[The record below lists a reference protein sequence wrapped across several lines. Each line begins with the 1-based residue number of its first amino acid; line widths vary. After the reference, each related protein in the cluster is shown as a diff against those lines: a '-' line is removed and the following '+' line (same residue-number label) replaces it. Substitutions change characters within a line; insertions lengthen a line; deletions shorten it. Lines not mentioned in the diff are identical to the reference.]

1 MKRNALTYLLLPF
14 LLALLVTACKDDTL
28 PASPAEEEE
37 AGSGVYVSVVVN
49 TGGSN
54 ASRVPTPGEDG
65 DGPQAGTVEE
75 STVHDL
81 NVFFFQGDVDES
93 TGERLGINSPNA
105 ENIHVHSLYFSS
117 EDLHYMEPDASNNYD
132 AVYSVTKEVSEFGL
146 NLGETYDVLVI
157 ANKAKEIEANN
168 LSFLQNFFDHAISSE
183 QEGNSDNKRY
193 FRMASAGSETDC
205 ITIKPNNSITQPEIV
220 NINVERATA
229 RVDYHIAYP
238 KDKSYFTPDNAMN
251 DQVEILGATLA
262 NKNNDVSYMFKRVT
276 ENTDL
281 NNGKIVYLGD
291 ETVDESGI
299 ASNYVLDYYTTL
311 PQYKTY
317 DMPFS
322 TTTEWDI
329 NDFENTSITST
340 DKNGV
345 TYYFLDYAE
354 ENVVSKDLAETECA
368 KYCTGIVFKAKYTPA
383 GITAESDGSFYQYN
397 NKFYGTL
404 DQIKNELGVGYIGSA
419 DMERYGITKYE
430 GGICY
435 YTYWIKHAD
444 DGDDTK
450 VSPMEYAIVRNN
462 IYQIN
467 VTGVSGIGTVTP
479 TDYGLYLTCTVVDW
493 VEENAIDIDFT
504 ESTAYKG
511 DFVGVSVKKDEN
523 AVLVAY
529 SQDNEFRDAQF
540 TFRMQTPRGAT
551 WTAHLSNPDDFEL
564 VGDYIGVGTGTDSSN
579 EGLVTLT
586 VRARRPFEEGSE
598 RTTALYITTNVFDN
612 PIAFNQGSGE
622 STLFPGENTYIRIR
636 QVSTTDYDNTQ
647 EITDDNQGN

>member
-1 MKRNALTYLLLPF
+1 MISVYLLL
-14 LLALLVTACKDDTL
+14 
-28 PASPAEEEE
+28 
-37 AGSGVYVSVVVN
+37 
-49 TGGSN
+49 
-54 ASRVPTPGEDG
+54 
-65 DGPQAGTVEE
+65 
-75 STVHDL
+75 
-81 NVFFFQGDVDES
+81 
-93 TGERLGINSPNA
+93 
-105 ENIHVHSLYFSS
+105 
-117 EDLHYMEPDASNNYD
+117 
-132 AVYSVTKEVSEFGL
+132 
-146 NLGETYDVLVI
+146 
-157 ANKAKEIEANN
+157 
-168 LSFLQNFFDHAISSE
+168 
-183 QEGNSDNKRY
+183 
-193 FRMASAGSETDC
+193 
-205 ITIKPNNSITQPEIV
+205 
-220 NINVERATA
+220 
-229 RVDYHIAYP
+229 
-238 KDKSYFTPDNAMN
+238 
-251 DQVEILGATLA
+251 
-262 NKNNDVSYMFKRVT
+262 
-276 ENTDL
+276 
-281 NNGKIVYLGD
+281 
-291 ETVDESGI
+291 
-299 ASNYVLDYYTTL
+299 
-311 PQYKTY
+311 
-317 DMPFS
+317 
-322 TTTEWDI
+322 
-329 NDFENTSITST
+329 DFENTSITST

-354 ENVVSKDLAETECA
+354 ENVVSKDLAETQCA

-404 DQIKNELGVGYIGSA
+404 DQIKNELGVGYIGPA

-479 TDYGLYLTCTVVDW
+479 TDYGLYLTCTVADW

-598 RTTALYITTNVFDN
+598 RPTALYITTNVFDN